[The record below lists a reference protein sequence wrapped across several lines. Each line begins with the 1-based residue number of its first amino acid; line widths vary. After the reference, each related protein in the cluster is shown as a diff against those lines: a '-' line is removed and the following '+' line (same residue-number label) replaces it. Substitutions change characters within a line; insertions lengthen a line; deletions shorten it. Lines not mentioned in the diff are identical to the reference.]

1 MGELL
6 KDRPPGRGLSEVC
19 TVRGRAGGGRGSFS
33 SSSCSGLSSCLFYF
47 AEMSD
52 GGLSI
57 VSIPSGVKKVIQDI
71 KEISRSHSDEEIYAM
86 LRECSMDPNET
97 VQRLLS
103 QDPFHEVK
111 RKRDKK
117 KENLNSREQV
127 DSRWK
132 PPMHRRDPRT
142 GRGTYSSRYISHDA
156 GVGRSNVAGKDNVI
170 TPVSGKDIR
179 SASSS
184 SGSQEME
191 DNLGVSQ
198 SSSLFG
204 FTNGSTTS
212 ALVDSSQEFG
222 FQMSEGHGLHFS
234 DENSIGRTVPGGTH
248 AESVQ
253 TTNGFPSSRTLSG
266 VDASASDPVLVH
278 SIDRRVSGMVG
289 AIQHTVGINVATSDT
304 YAGYDMPSNERATER
319 TTFVRQGNLPTNS
332 QVLDAPQSLS
342 NSQFGSSSSWASSNY
357 GSRPQVIAPQK
368 AAPSK
373 EWKPKSAIQ
382 VPGQVAVTT
391 GVAADAP
398 GSFETNSWSEPGVPE
413 EAASKI
419 ELKLEDLHLSDG
431 EHVIIPNHLQVPE
444 AERSGLSFGSFDAS
458 FSLGTS
464 FANGPDNGKYSI
476 LLTNAS
482 PIHEEN
488 IKASPLSTQNT
499 YTTAQEEEDLPEHA
513 QSASQMPE
521 NYSGET
527 DASSSISPEPEYDQN
542 NQAEVEQSQGA
553 QFSIIHNPPIYSAFG
568 LIPPTVGNQFA
579 PFESSGVQAH
589 DSSSLTSFIVQQ
601 QFDPSAGYYTQL
613 YQPASDANGHLPQ
626 YLALGAA
633 PKYNENANL
642 LPHGTQPAQESS
654 STVLSDGSLAPIDQ
668 QASSLMPTPLAM
680 TQQPVP
686 VFRQPANLHLS
697 HYPPNYFP
705 YPFFFPF
712 YISPPIQHYLSSPT
726 FLPQPLA
733 GSLHPPAVAAAA
745 TTAAMS
751 DKRNTGNATHSGMP
765 NGYGSYPPAGYIP
778 SPAAATGNS
787 TNEDLPGPH
796 YGDGNL
802 YIPGQQ
808 NDTSA
813 VCFPVMGQDVP
824 SSLYGFPRAGH
835 GAFAGV
841 IHPAHSV
848 ATTAAA
854 THPLPPP
861 LLQSMAGAA
870 DIMGLSN
877 GIYPSPQATQLNWG
891 NNY

>member
-6 KDRPPGRGLSEVC
+6 KTDPQGGDSQKCALFGAGQE
-19 TVRGRAGGGRGSFS
+19 GGGD
-33 SSSCSGLSSCLFYF
+33 SCSGLSSCLFYF

-332 QVLDAPQSLS
+332 QVLDAPQPLS

-382 VPGQVAVTT
+382 VPGQVAVIT

-633 PKYNENANL
+633 PKYNENANP
-642 LPHGTQPAQESS
+642 LPHGTQPAQEPNANPPGDDPAACSCLPTTS
-654 STVLSDGSLAPIDQ
+654 QPPFISLSPKLFPI
-668 QASSLMPTPLAM
+668 PLL
-680 TQQPVP
+680 
-686 VFRQPANLHLS
+686 FSILYL
-697 HYPPNYFP
+697 
-705 YPFFFPF
+705 
-712 YISPPIQHYLSSPT
+712 PPIQHYLSSPT

-824 SSLYGFPRAGH
+824 SSLYGFPQAGH

-877 GIYPSPQATQLNWG
+877 GIYPSPQATQLNWA